1 VNHYR
6 MVVYRHT
13 VDRRRWWLKSSPESG
28 LAATPVG
35 KTSLRAGE
43 KMDTMMGNLTKG
55 GNR

>member
-43 KMDTMMGNLTKG
+43 KMDTTMGNLTKG